1 MLTGMKY
8 PVGMNCWLK
17 LAKGSMAVIA
27 ISCALISH
35 ELSLVSEKG
44 TPSKGSRLGFLARF
58 DGGVFLSSS
67 SSEALRFVGVEG
79 VDAG

>member
-1 MLTGMKY
+1 
-8 PVGMNCWLK
+8 
-17 LAKGSMAVIA
+17 MAVIA
-27 ISCALISH
+27 ISSALISN

-44 TPSKGSRLGFLARF
+44 TPSKGSRLGFLTRF

-67 SSEALRFVGVEG
+67 SSEAFRFVGVEG